1 MSSLKHIKRE
11 KRKKMK
17 VFLMF
22 ASIPLALFIMF
33 FGLPHLFAG
42 LINSH
47 TDAGLIAMVMLACGI
62 VGFVASKVYNLVNKE
77 TKNENS

>member
-1 MSSLKHIKRE
+1 
-11 KRKKMK
+11 
-17 VFLMF
+17 
-22 ASIPLALFIMF
+22 MF